1 MWQFFIYRIMGS
13 LVIKREN
20 EIINAFFDFHIFI
33 NSKRVGS
40 ISNNSTRQW
49 QLPPGNYTI
58 EAKGGYY
65 VQSQKLKI
73 EIKTDEIKAYK
84 VGSFGK
90 SYINSFLQFK
100 PLYRNFDNK
109 FR

>member
-1 MWQFFIYRIMGS
+1 MGC

-33 NSKRVGS
+33 NNKRVGS
-40 ISNNSTRQW
+40 IANAKTKQW
-49 QLPPGNYTI
+49 KLPPGNYTI

-65 VQSQKLKI
+65 LNSQKLNFKI
-73 EIKTDEIKAYK
+73 MTGETKAYTL
-84 VGSFGK
+84 GSFGK

-100 PLYRNFDNK
+100 PIKNRSFDLN
-109 FR
+109 

>member
-1 MWQFFIYRIMGS
+1 MGG

-33 NSKRVGS
+33 NNKRVGS
-40 ISNNSTRQW
+40 IANNSSKRW
-49 QLPPGNYTI
+49 QLPPGNYII
-58 EAKGGYY
+58 EAKGGYFL
-65 VQSQKLKI
+65 QSQKLKL
-73 EIKTDEIKAYK
+73 ELKAGEIKAFK

-100 PLYRNFDNK
+100 PLYHDFGDILGK
-109 FR
+109 GKIL